1 MPKPKTKAIETAFDT
16 LCEAQ
21 ESLMAAFEEVV
32 STIDLAPL
40 AKAMEAYYAASEAF
54 TDVARQAQEDASTY
68 FDDRS
73 ERWQDSERGQAYA
86 EYRDRLEE
94 LAAFDPA
101 PTGTLNIT
109 IDVSAMTA
117 QLETDPC
124 DIFPEILEPPALE

>member
-1 MPKPKTKAIETAFDT
+1 MPKPKTKAIDTAFDT

-32 STIDLAPL
+32 SSIDLTPL
-40 AKAMEAYYAASEAF
+40 AQAIETYYAASEAF
-54 TDVARQAQEDASTY
+54 TDVARQAHEDASTY

-73 ERWQDSERGQAYA
+73 ERWQDSERGHAYA
-86 EYRDRLEE
+86 AYRDRLEE

-109 IDVSAMTA
+109 LDVSAMTA

-124 DIFPEILEPPALE
+124 DIFPEIPEPPALE